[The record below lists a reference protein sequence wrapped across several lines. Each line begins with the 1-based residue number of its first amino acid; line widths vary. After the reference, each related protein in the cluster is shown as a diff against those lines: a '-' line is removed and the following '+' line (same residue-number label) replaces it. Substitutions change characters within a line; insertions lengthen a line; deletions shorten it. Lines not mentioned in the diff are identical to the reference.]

1 MMKFQKL
8 FIMLKQKNI
17 KLSELIASGILSP
30 STLQRLRHDKPVSL
44 HTLEILCRYLGCGLG
59 DITSSDH
66 ESSPQNHRGG

>member
-59 DITSSDH
+59 EITSADH
-66 ESSPQNHRGG
+66 EKPHRNHRG